1 MRKAF
6 SEASLPNDSQV
17 EQEVL
22 DGEPRNIILGIIAQL
37 AKGTELSRV
46 SLPTFVLEPR
56 SFCERFVDFMSHP
69 QLLLEYAFSFL
80 RPSLPEQRRTNAHN
94 LMGWSYWITF

>member
-1 MRKAF
+1 MPKMKKAF
-6 SEASLPNDSQV
+6 SEMSLPNDSQV

-69 QLLLEYAFSFL
+69 QLLVE
-80 RPSLPEQRRTNAHN
+80 
-94 LMGWSYWITF
+94 

>member
-1 MRKAF
+1 M
-6 SEASLPNDSQV
+6 SLPNDTQV

-56 SFCERFVDFMSHP
+56 SFLERFSDFMSHP
-69 QLLLEYAFSFL
+69 QLLFE
-80 RPSLPEQRRTNAHN
+80 
-94 LMGWSYWITF
+94 